1 MIGVST
7 IRLFQVIE
15 IDSCLSFFPFLARIC
30 IKRIDIEKKKSNL
43 PYSFNAWTFV
53 RARESKGKSA
63 VTIT

>member
-30 IKRIDIEKKKSNL
+30 IKCIDIKKKSNL
-43 PYSFNAWTFV
+43 PYSTLGHLFDREKV
-53 RARESKGKSA
+53 RENRP
-63 VTIT
+63 